1 MDNDGKNNA
10 RRWSRGYL
18 GDDHCSEHGH
28 GCQEYWCGNG
38 MRPLPSK
45 ETNEEREHLD
55 AVMNGEEDGA

>member
-10 RRWSRGYL
+10 RRWSQGYL

-45 ETNEEREHLD
+45 EADEECEYLDDLTNE
-55 AVMNGEEDGA
+55 